1 MIPEA
6 GATKEKTDVW
16 TTSQFLNVLQFL
28 NVFHYQESERHSL
41 EWGKY
46 LQSTYG

>member
-28 NVFHYQESERHSL
+28 KSERHSL